1 MRLAAIVVLLSACGT
16 SKQEEKRSNDKPE
29 APPAATA
36 PQKPSEPPPDDK
48 SSAPAGCEEARVH
61 FDFNSYQL
69 PADAKAT
76 VETFAANCVKGK
88 STRVTIEGN
97 ADERGTEEYNLS
109 LGENRARTVARYLEL
124 LGADKSKV
132 KTISYGKDSP
142 VCTDHDES
150 CWKQNRRV
158 ALKPAK

>member
-1 MRLAAIVVLLSACGT
+1 MRLAAIVLLLGACAT
-16 SKQEEKRSNDKPE
+16 SKQEEKRSSDKTEAPPATTPQKPE
-29 APPAATA
+29 APP
-36 PQKPSEPPPDDK
+36 PPEEK
-48 SSAPAGCEEARVH
+48 SSAPTACEEARVL

-76 VETFAANCVKGK
+76 VETFANCIKGK
-88 STRVTIEGN
+88 GVRVTIEGN

-124 LGADKSKV
+124 LGTDKHKV
-132 KTISYGKDSP
+132 KTISFGKDSP
-142 VCTDHDES
+142 LCTEHEES

-158 ALKPAK
+158 ALKPSK